1 MKTNRGILIA
11 SLMCALGLTAAR
23 AADVWISDRDLRLI
37 QGWGEPQRNRSV
49 DRNLLSIGGKKFDH
63 GIGTHANSLMRI
75 SLGGTAQQ
83 FTAQVGLDDEAEPV
97 GSVAFTVAGDGKT
110 LFESGPMRKG
120 DAPKNV
126 SVDLQGVRRLVV
138 SVSDAGGGI
147 NYDHADWADA
157 KIVMNEGQP
166 RTIAPTNLPTMGILT
181 PKPGPAP
188 RINGPKVFGVRPGH
202 PFLFTVAVTGDRPI
216 TYAADGLPSG
226 LSIDPATGFIR
237 GTVKDK
243 GEYKVTLRAKNAAGE
258 AKRDFKIVCGPLI
271 GLTPAMGWNSW
282 NVFGRAVSDELAR
295 TAADAMV
302 KDGPYGRLIDHGWT
316 YVNLDDGWERAPHR
330 DTTNQDALYEGPTRD
345 EKGRFI
351 TNSKFPD
358 MKALGDYI
366 HSKGLKF
373 GIYSGPGPTT
383 CQRLEASYQHELIDA
398 QTWAEWGVDYLKYDW
413 CSYDTVAARE
423 AAARVGTNAPN
434 PETTSIQ
441 NTNAAGTTNSAARRG
456 RGPRI
461 PLIREEQVK
470 PYRIMGEALA
480 TIPRDIIYSLCQYG
494 RDSVWEWGASVDGNS
509 WRTTGDI
516 TDTWSSLSSIG
527 FRQGGHEKWVG
538 PGRFDDPDMLIV
550 GKVGWSA
557 RVRNTRLMPNEQ
569 YTHITLWCLLAS
581 PLLMGCDMAQ
591 LDEFTLNLLC
601 NDEVL
606 EVNQDPLARQGSR
619 ISQNGQLEVWAK
631 DLEDGSKAVGLFNR
645 SDDDAIVTAKW
656 SDLGVSGKQAVRD
669 LWRQQPEGFFDKE
682 FSATIPRHGALL
694 FKIAPVK

>member
-126 SVDLQGVRRLVV
+126 SVDLHGVRTLVL
-138 SVSDAGGGI
+138 SVSDAGDGI

-157 KIVMNEGQP
+157 KIVMSEGRP
-166 RTIAPTNLPTMGILT
+166 RMIAPTNLPTMGILT
-181 PKPGPAP
+181 PKPAPAP
-188 RINGPKVFGVRPGH
+188 RINGPKVFGVRPGN
-202 PFLFTVAVTGDRPI
+202 PFLFTVAATGDRPM

-226 LSIDPATGFIR
+226 LRIDPATGFIR
-237 GTVKDK
+237 GTIKDK
-243 GEYKVTLRAKNAAGE
+243 GEYKVTLRAKNALGE
-258 AKRDFKIVCGPLI
+258 AKREFKIVCGPMI
-271 GLTPAMGWNSW
+271 GLTPALGWNSW

-316 YVNLDDGWERAPHR
+316 YINLDDGWERAPHR
-330 DTTNQDALYEGPTRD
+330 ETTTNQDALYEGPTRD
-345 EKGRFI
+345 DKGRFI

-366 HSKGLKF
+366 HGKGLKF

-383 CQRLEASYQHELIDA
+383 CQGLEASYEHELIDA

-413 CSYDTVAARE
+413 CSYDRVASAE
-423 AAARVGTNAPN
+423 AAARVGTNAVAQM
-434 PETTSIQ
+434 TAT
-441 NTNAAGTTNSAARRG
+441 NTMAGSTNGARRG

-461 PLIREEQVK
+461 PLIREEQ
-470 PYRIMGEALA
+470 
-480 TIPRDIIYSLCQYG
+480 
-494 RDSVWEWGASVDGNS
+494 
-509 WRTTGDI
+509 
-516 TDTWSSLSSIG
+516 
-527 FRQGGHEKWVG
+527 
-538 PGRFDDPDMLIV
+538 
-550 GKVGWSA
+550 
-557 RVRNTRLMPNEQ
+557 
-569 YTHITLWCLLAS
+569 
-581 PLLMGCDMAQ
+581 
-591 LDEFTLNLLC
+591 
-601 NDEVL
+601 
-606 EVNQDPLARQGSR
+606 
-619 ISQNGQLEVWAK
+619 
-631 DLEDGSKAVGLFNR
+631 
-645 SDDDAIVTAKW
+645 
-656 SDLGVSGKQAVRD
+656 
-669 LWRQQPEGFFDKE
+669 
-682 FSATIPRHGALL
+682 
-694 FKIAPVK
+694 